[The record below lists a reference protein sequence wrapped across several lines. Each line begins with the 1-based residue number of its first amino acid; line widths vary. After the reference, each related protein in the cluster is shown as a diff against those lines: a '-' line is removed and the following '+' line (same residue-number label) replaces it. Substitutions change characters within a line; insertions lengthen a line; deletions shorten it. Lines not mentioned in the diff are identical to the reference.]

1 MFEKLKQQILKWFK
15 PQTTSTQDALA
26 QEMLVRSHRQKQ
38 LFKSWLH
45 ENQHNEVLKNLYTSF
60 TLSKSG
66 ISGDIPMHVFSDR
79 GSRHIII
86 HYMDMMGKHQFPFL
100 QDYFRDRVMRIG
112 YNLYLSDRQTINRI
126 SHLEV
131 VDRHVL
137 RPHVPAFQLNDLPEQ
152 LYGIISIVVHYVD
165 ERPLFLQITAETQAE
180 SHYAPA
186 FPFDELAEIL
196 FI

>member
-1 MFEKLKQQILKWFK
+1 MFEKLKQQFRKWFQS
-15 PQTTSTQDALA
+15 QTTASQDALA

-38 LFKSWLH
+38 LFKTWLQ
-45 ENQHNEVLKNLYTSF
+45 ENQHNEALKNIYTSF

-79 GSRHIII
+79 NSRHVLI
-86 HYMDMMGKHQFPFL
+86 HYHDMMGKQLFPFL

-112 YNLYLSDRQTINRI
+112 YNLYLSDRQTINRV

-152 LYGIISIVVHYVD
+152 LYGTISIVVHYVN
-165 ERPLFLQITAETQAE
+165 ERPLFLQITAEIQPE
-180 SHYAPA
+180 SNYAPA

>member
-1 MFEKLKQQILKWFK
+1 MFDKLRQQIQKWFQPK
-15 PQTTSTQDALA
+15 ASHEHEALA
-26 QEMLVRSHRQKQ
+26 HEMLVRSHRQKQ
-38 LFKSWLH
+38 LFKNWLQ
-45 ENQHNEVLKNLYTSF
+45 ENQHNEALKNIYTSF

-66 ISGDIPMHVFSDR
+66 ISGDMPMHVFSDR
-79 GSRHIII
+79 NSRHVLI
-86 HYMDMMGKHQFPFL
+86 HYHDMMGKQLFPFL

-112 YNLYLSDRQTINRI
+112 YNLYLSDRQTINRV

-152 LYGIISIVVHYVD
+152 LYGTISIVVHYVN
-165 ERPLFLQITAETQAE
+165 ERPLFLQITAEIQPE
-180 SHYAPA
+180 SNYAPA

>member
-1 MFEKLKQQILKWFK
+1 MFEKLKQQILKWLK

-79 GSRHIII
+79 HSRHIII

-152 LYGIISIVVHYVD
+152 LYGIISIVVHYVN

>member
-79 GSRHIII
+79 HSRHIII

-152 LYGIISIVVHYVD
+152 LYGIISIVVHYVN

>member
-1 MFEKLKQQILKWFK
+1 MFDKLRQHILKWFQPK
-15 PQTTSTQDALA
+15 ASRELEAVA

-38 LFKSWLH
+38 LFKNWLL
-45 ENQHNEVLKNLYTSF
+45 ENQHNEALKNIYTSF

-66 ISGDIPMHVFSDR
+66 ISGDIPMHVFSER
-79 GSRHIII
+79 GSRHVMV
-86 HYMDMMGKHQFPFL
+86 HYLDMMGKHLFPFM

-112 YNLYLSDRQTINRI
+112 YNLYLSDRQTINRV
-126 SHLEV
+126 SHIEV

-152 LYGIISIVVHYVD
+152 LYGTISIVVHYVN
-165 ERPLFLQITAETQAE
+165 ERPLFLQITAETITDK
-180 SHYAPA
+180 SFAPA

>member
-1 MFEKLKQQILKWFK
+1 MFDRVRQHILKWFQPK
-15 PQTTSTQDALA
+15 VSNQPETMV

-38 LFKSWLH
+38 LFRNWLH
-45 ENQHNEVLKNLYTSF
+45 ENRHHEALKNIYTSF

-66 ISGDIPMHVFSDR
+66 ISGDIPIHVFSDR
-79 GSRHIII
+79 NSRHVMI
-86 HYMDMMGKHQFPFL
+86 HYLDMMGKYLFPFL

-112 YNLYLSDRQTINRI
+112 YNLYLSDRQTIDRV
-126 SHLEV
+126 SHVEV

-137 RPHVPAFQLNDLPEQ
+137 RPQVPAFQLNDLPEQ
-152 LYGIISIVVHYVD
+152 LYGTISIVVHYVN
-165 ERPLFLQITAETQAE
+165 ERPLFLQITAEAISDKQ
-180 SHYAPA
+180 YCPV

>member
-1 MFEKLKQQILKWFK
+1 MFEKLKQQFRKWFQS
-15 PQTTSTQDALA
+15 QTTASQDALA

-38 LFKSWLH
+38 LFKMWLQ
-45 ENQHNEVLKNLYTSF
+45 ENQHNEALKNIYTSF

-79 GSRHIII
+79 NSRHVLI
-86 HYMDMMGKHQFPFL
+86 HYHDMMGKQLFPFL

-112 YNLYLSDRQTINRI
+112 YNLYLSDRQTINRV

-152 LYGIISIVVHYVD
+152 LYGTISIVVHYVN
-165 ERPLFLQITAETQAE
+165 ERPLFLQITAEIQPE
-180 SHYAPA
+180 SNYAPA